1 MNKNTL
7 QIPGSGRSRLAIV
20 FTLAWP
26 SICEQILQT
35 LVNYVDTAMVGSLG
49 AHATAAVAVNTPMV
63 WLVNGLLTGMGVGFS
78 VQVAQYIGARKTQAV
93 KETIRQALLA
103 ALALGGIL
111 LLIFQSLASFLP
123 VWMGAEAAIQSEAI
137 IYLRLIMTV
146 LPCMACSA
154 VFSATLRC
162 MGDTRTPM
170 LLNLGANVL
179 NALLNFLLI
188 YEPRML
194 RLGGLEF
201 HMWGAGM
208 GVAGAAL
215 ATAIATGIAGLLM
228 TIAIYRRKGE
238 YKVSLRD
245 SYRPNRLILST
256 ALRLGIPVAMERS
269 VISFGHIA
277 LTKVVSKLGTVAL
290 AANSI
295 AMSAESFCYLPP
307 NGISFAATTLVG
319 QCMGAGEKDEAQQ
332 FGWLCA
338 KSSMFLGIFTG
349 VLLFVVARPL
359 AGFFLAGSGS
369 RSDGRQYVAHRLL
382 YPALLQRLHRAD
394 RRFARGGGQQI
405 PLLHQSG
412 QHVGHPGAVLAAVYF
427 RLPYGAGRRMGG
439 HESGSSAA
447 GKHLYHPLPP
457 GKMEADQRH
466 PAGHR
471 VRRIGLKM
479 HQIKESETIASDSFY
494 FLLFAGRCCFP
505 APAACLGA

>member
-1 MNKNTL
+1 
-7 QIPGSGRSRLAIV
+7 
-20 FTLAWP
+20 
-26 SICEQILQT
+26 
-35 LVNYVDTAMVGSLG
+35 
-49 AHATAAVAVNTPMV
+49 
-63 WLVNGLLTGMGVGFS
+63 LLTGMGVGFS

-359 AGFFLAGSGS
+359 AGFFSPDQAVVAMAASMLRIVSFIQPFSNASIVLIGALRGAGDSKYPFYINLVSMWGIRVLCSPLFIFVFHMGLAGVWVAMSLDLLLRGS
-369 RSDGRQYVAHRLL
+369 IYIIRF
-382 YPALLQRLHRAD
+382 
-394 RRFARGGGQQI
+394 RRGKWKQTNVIQQAI
-405 PLLHQSG
+405 
-412 QHVGHPGAVLAAVYF
+412 
-427 RLPYGAGRRMGG
+427 
-439 HESGSSAA
+439 
-447 GKHLYHPLPP
+447 
-457 GKMEADQRH
+457 
-466 PAGHR
+466 
-471 VRRIGLKM
+471 
-479 HQIKESETIASDSFY
+479 ESEELA
-494 FLLFAGRCCFP
+494 
-505 APAACLGA
+505 